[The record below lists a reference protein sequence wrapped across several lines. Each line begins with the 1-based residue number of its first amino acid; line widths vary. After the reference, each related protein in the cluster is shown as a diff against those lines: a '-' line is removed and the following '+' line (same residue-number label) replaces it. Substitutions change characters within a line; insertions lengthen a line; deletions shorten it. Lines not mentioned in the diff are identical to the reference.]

1 MSLSKNY
8 ALVGTIFLI
17 ASAFLT
23 SGSNVYYSNK
33 VQEISPFFFTFVS
46 FLITALFFHGIQL
59 KRSSQ
64 YMKIDQ
70 RFLRDI
76 VGINLS
82 TAGAFMSFYF
92 ALKYIEPAIVGAIE
106 IGIGPISSL
115 IIIKL
120 IYRNKMNKINLL
132 IGLGAVIGSLL
143 LIVSTLQGSSGIKF
157 DSIPVAILGL
167 SSSMLCGFCAALA
180 AVFSKRLSNAQW
192 SSSKI
197 LAHRFYAIVGLS
209 LIFAIQ
215 QGNLLQQ
222 LSANWVWILIVSILG
237 VTMPLYFLQIGIQY
251 SDSFFVMMSLS
262 FIPIF
267 TFGFQLL
274 DPRIS
279 TSYHSLSGIMII
291 LLFALSSVLLNNS
304 RYKLVPKEKRKAV

>member
-1 MSLSKNY
+1 MRLIKNY
-8 ALVGTIFLI
+8 AMVGTIFLI

-33 VQEISPFFFTFVS
+33 VQEISPFFFTFIS

-59 KRSSQ
+59 RQSSQ
-64 YMKIDQ
+64 YMKINKS
-70 RFLRDI
+70 FLKDI
-76 VGINLS
+76 VGTNLS

-106 IGIGPISSL
+106 IGIGPVSSL
-115 IIIKL
+115 IIVRL
-120 IYRNKMNKINLL
+120 IYGSKINKLDL
-132 IGLGAVIGSLL
+132 WIGVGALIGSLF
-143 LIVSTLQGSSGIKF
+143 LIISTLQGSSGIKF
-157 DSIPVAILGL
+157 ESLPVTLLGL
-167 SSSMLCGFCAALA
+167 FSSILCGFCAALA
-180 AVFSKRLSNAQW
+180 AIFSKRLSIAQW

-209 LIFAIQ
+209 LFLSIQ

-222 LSANWVWILIVSILG
+222 LSANWLWILIVSILG
-237 VTMPLYFLQIGIQY
+237 VTMPLYFLQMGIHY

-262 FIPIF
+262 FIPVF
-267 TFGFQLL
+267 TYAFQLL

-279 TSYHSLSGIMII
+279 MSYHSLFGISII
-291 LLFALSSVLLNNS
+291 LLFALFSVMLNNS
-304 RYKLVPKEKRKAV
+304 RYKLIPKEKRKAV